1 MFAVSTIANFER
13 INSTLIGS
21 TVQASTVST
30 QYLNITSNPWNITT
44 LPANISNT
52 TVTPLLGSLLVNING
67 TAYKIL
73 LYTP

>member
-1 MFAVSTIANFER
+1 MFAASTIANFEQ

-44 LPANISNT
+44 LPANISANVSGSAQKSL
-52 TVTPLLGSLLVNING
+52 TVSING
-67 TAYKIL
+67 QSYRIL
-73 LYTP
+73 LY

>member
-44 LPANISNT
+44 LPANISAD
-52 TVTPLLGSLLVNING
+52 VSGSAQKSLTISING
-67 TAYKIL
+67 QPYRIL
-73 LYTP
+73 LY